1 MNYRFFFFFFKNSS
15 DENMYSENAED
26 GEVGYQYQLQ

>member
-15 DENMYSENAED
+15 DENMYSENAEHGED
-26 GEVGYQYQLQ
+26 GY